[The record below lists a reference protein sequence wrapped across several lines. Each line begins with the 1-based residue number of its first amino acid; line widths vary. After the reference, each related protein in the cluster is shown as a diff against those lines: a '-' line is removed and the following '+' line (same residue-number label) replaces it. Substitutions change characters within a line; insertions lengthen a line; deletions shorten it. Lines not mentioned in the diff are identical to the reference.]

1 MRITFDMEPNF
12 NNLRYFEDFI
22 LKINPQKAASTP
34 SAPTIAAPVAPPVTV
49 ETFTAPAIST
59 PVISDPVEEV
69 LSTPV
74 ETYSLTDVR
83 AMALK
88 WSRAKKQKELAEIF
102 ATFGAK
108 KLSDIPE
115 DKYGEL
121 MKELVK
127 IDG

>member
-34 SAPTIAAPVAPPVTV
+34 SAPTVAAPVAPPVTV
-49 ETFTAPAIST
+49 ETFTA